1 MTVHVSC
8 GGSTT
13 LNTINFRL
21 PARTSAAVALT
32 LGSLALAA
40 SGPAY
45 ATGGGQGAGHGAA
58 GRGGKASAVV
68 LRTGLDVSLLNKTVD
83 VPLKVT
89 LNEVQAPASSQK
101 TALEVKL
108 DGVAKGKPFSVLDA
122 DVAKAD
128 ATVEGARAQ
137 GYTHLVHAR
146 LHVPGLPLLSL
157 VEVQDVTSKAVCEAG
172 ARPVASSNLLGAVT
186 VLGKKV
192 TLSTAGTTR
201 IAVPGVGEVTLDLSS
216 TRTTSRT
223 AAATA
228 LRLRVSVNPLQLNV
242 AEVTGEV
249 TLAEATCESPEVRAD
264 LASSTAMKPQAV
276 GDPKLAETGGSGVTP
291 YVAGGAVGLLVLG
304 GAALVVARRRS

>member
-1 MTVHVSC
+1 M
-8 GGSTT
+8 
-13 LNTINFRL
+13 NTINFRL

-40 SGPAY
+40 PVPAY
-45 ATGGGQGAGHGAA
+45 ATGTGAGHG
-58 GRGGKASAVV
+58 GKAGAVV

-101 TALEVKL
+101 TALAVKL

-122 DVAKAD
+122 DVAKAE

-157 VEVQDVTSKAVCEAG
+157 VEVQEVTSKAVCEAG
-172 ARPVASSNLLGAVT
+172 THPVASSNLLGAVT

-192 TLSTAGTTR
+192 TLSTGGTTR
-201 IAVPGVGEVTLDLSS
+201 VAVPGVGEVTLDLSS

-228 LRLRVSVNPLQLNV
+228 LRLRVSVNPLKLNV

-249 TLAEATCESPEVRAD
+249 ALAEATCESPSAD

-276 GDPKLAETGGSGVTP
+276 GDPKLAETGGSPSTP
-291 YVAGGAVGLLVLG
+291 YVVGGAVALLVAGG
-304 GAALVVARRRS
+304 GAVVFARRRS